1 MWTLDNKEGKAPK
14 NWCFQ
19 TVVLEKILE
28 SPLEG
33 KEIKP
38 VNLKGNLPWILFGR
52 TCAEAEAPIFWP
64 CDANS
69 WLLGKDPDA
78 GEDWRQKVQKRATED
93 EMVGWHH
100 WFNGHEFE
108 QTQGDGEGQGS
119 LACYSPWGHKKSDMT
134 WWLKN
139 NMSSLDKC
147 LFRSSGHFWLSVLFI
162 LSCMSCL
169 YTFGN

>member
-1 MWTLDNKEGKAPK
+1 MWMLDNKEGRAPK

-38 VNLKGNLPWILFGR
+38 VNLKGNLPCILFGR

-64 CDANS
+64 SDANS

-119 LACYSPWGHKKSDMT
+119 LACYDSWGRKESDLT
-134 WWLKN
+134 ERLNWTVYRGH
-139 NMSSLDKC
+139 SSCGYVGPLESKLNLVHIRRKGKC
-147 LFRSSGHFWLSVLFI
+147 YSLAE
-162 LSCMSCL
+162 
-169 YTFGN
+169 